1 MSILIVRQDIEENSS
16 GRSMTG
22 VDSAMTFE
30 LYMYND
36 YMFNLSAN
44 HVWNKYILMNEET
57 KYIGTFR
64 TIEEVLKV
72 KKDLKPMILTHE
84 EWLSN
89 QREDWKTHPRYQ
101 YW

>member
-1 MSILIVRQDIEENSS
+1 MSILIVRNDIEENST
-16 GRSMTG
+16 GRALTG

-30 LYMYND
+30 LYMYNNRA
-36 YMFNLSAN
+36 FNLSAN
-44 HVWNKYILMNEET
+44 HVWSKYILMDEET
-57 KYIGTFR
+57 QYIGTFN
-64 TIEEVLKV
+64 TIERVLEA
-72 KKDLKPMILTHE
+72 KKELKPMVLTHE